1 MIIQPEADPAQE
13 TVMRGFWFRLLV
25 FFEAVGMACTAS
37 ISRMIKSKKK
47 FSKQMSHRNPPTV
60 ASPSLFG
67 AWLTDTVT
75 YHH

>member
-1 MIIQPEADPAQE
+1 
-13 TVMRGFWFRLLV
+13 MRRSWFLLLILV
-25 FFEAVGMACTAS
+25 EAVGMACTAS
-37 ISRMIKSKKK
+37 TSRMTKSEERIKS
-47 FSKQMSHRNPPTV
+47 SKQMSRRNPPTV